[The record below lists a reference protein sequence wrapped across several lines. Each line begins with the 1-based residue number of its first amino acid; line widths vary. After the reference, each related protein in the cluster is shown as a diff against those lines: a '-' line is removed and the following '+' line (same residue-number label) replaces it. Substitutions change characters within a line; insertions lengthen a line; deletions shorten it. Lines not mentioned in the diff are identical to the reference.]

1 MSDKLS
7 ELQKEL
13 ENNLYKATVIAEE
26 NTKRNEMGQVVIS
39 EDECQWDAIADI
51 FNNAIKKERFNKRTG
66 SGHNRKYQAGDKG
79 VIICI

>member
-39 EDECQWDAIADI
+39 EDECQWDVIADI
-51 FNNAIKKERFNKRTG
+51 FNNIVKKKSFSKEQVQDMINNIKLEI
-66 SGHNRKYQAGDKG
+66 RK
-79 VIICI
+79 